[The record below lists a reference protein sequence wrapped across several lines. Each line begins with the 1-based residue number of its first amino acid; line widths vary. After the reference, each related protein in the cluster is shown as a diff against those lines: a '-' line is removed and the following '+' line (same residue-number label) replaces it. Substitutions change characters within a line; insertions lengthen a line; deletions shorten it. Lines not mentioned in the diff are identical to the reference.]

1 MSQSVQPLTTVE
13 RAIALR
19 KVDAF
24 GGVPMEQ
31 LTHIASVAR
40 DEWCPADTLLFREGD
55 PPGSLYVIL
64 EGRILLKRNDE
75 VLAEAL
81 PHESLGVWSLF
92 DEHPP
97 RPPAEVAEDTR
108 VIVLERDD
116 FYDVLSEHVEVTRCL
131 IQDLVKRLVELTGL
145 AVKETK

>member
-1 MSQSVQPLTTVE
+1 MSESLQPLTTVE

-24 GGVPMEQ
+24 RGVPMEQ

-40 DEWCPADTLLFREGD
+40 DAWCPADTLLFKEGD

-64 EGRILLKRNDE
+64 EGRIQLKRVDV
-75 VLAEAL
+75 VLAEAV
-81 PHESLGVWSLF
+81 PHEPLGVWSLF
-92 DEHPP
+92 DEHP
-97 RPPAEVAEDTR
+97 RRATAAVVEDTR

-131 IQDLVKRLVELTGL
+131 VQDLVKRLIELTGL
-145 AVKETK
+145 ATKEAK